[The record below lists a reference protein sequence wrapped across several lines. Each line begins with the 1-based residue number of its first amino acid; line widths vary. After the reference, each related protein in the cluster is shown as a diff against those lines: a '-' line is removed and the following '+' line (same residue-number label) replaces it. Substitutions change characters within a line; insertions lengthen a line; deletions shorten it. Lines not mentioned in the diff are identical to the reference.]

1 MVKSKTAIVYPKVK
15 IGSKSIIEDY
25 AVIGKKPQ
33 GVKKVKVL
41 KIGSGAIIRTG
52 TILYSGST
60 IGDNF
65 QTGDYCRV
73 RENNLIGNNVSIGAN
88 SHVERDSRIGNNVR
102 VHSLCF
108 IPEYTILED
117 NVWMG
122 PGVTITNVVHPPCPI
137 FKERGHEMELKCL
150 RGPLIR
156 KGAIIGA
163 RTILLPG
170 VEIGERAFVA
180 AGSVVTKDVKPDTV
194 VVGSPARRTKKI
206 KDLICDPGIFE
217 KGEIYSWREN

>member
-1 MVKSKTAIVYPKVK
+1 MAKSKKCIIYPKVK
-15 IGSKSIIEDY
+15 IGPRATIEDF
-25 AVIGKKPQ
+25 AVIGKKVQ
-33 GVKKVKVL
+33 GSKNNFGL
-41 KIGSGAIIRTG
+41 KIGSDAILRTG
-52 TILYSGST
+52 TILYSGSV
-60 IGDNF
+60 IGNNF

-73 RENNLIGNNVSIGAN
+73 RENNQIGNNVSIGAN
-88 SHVERDSRIGNNVR
+88 SHLERDSRVGNNVR
-102 VHSLCF
+102 IHSHCF

-117 NVWMG
+117 DVWMG

-137 FKERGHEMELKCL
+137 FKERGHEMELACL
-150 RGPLIR
+150 RGPLIK

-163 RTILLPG
+163 RSILLPG

-194 VVGSPARRTKKI
+194 VVGSPARKTKRI

-217 KGEIYSWREN
+217 KGEIYSWREK